1 MQPHTVIPTTTP
13 PAIPVDKYVIGFT
26 EKYYTL
32 WHVYEPQRTW
42 VNKWEYY
49 DHQDAWYVQNLST
62 DLERAKEKAA
72 AIAGRRGFEINLSLR
87 GKWRNTIWQ
96 SEKQSIME
104 PHQCPFRF
112 GDRNL
117 LGKDMREFGFSESYP
132 LKVVYSKIGDHR
144 YKAQAEVALARL
156 LELGELE
163 LWEDGKAYLPHTIAQ
178 MKREKAISD
187 GNGWHF
193 DNGQKLELEV
203 KLIEAFSFEVPSFSG
218 YGTSRVFIERYF
230 DRDGR
235 VMLYKGGNPPG
246 IEKEDGWVRIKAK
259 AKLAEYKGEKQ
270 TQLQYIKFL

>member
-1 MQPHTVIPTTTP
+1 MVHTASQTTTP
-13 PAIPVDKYVIGFT
+13 PNIPIDKYVIGFT
-26 EKYYTL
+26 ETFYTL

-42 VNKWEYY
+42 VNQWEYY
-49 DHQDAWYVQNLST
+49 DHQDAWYIQNLST
-62 DLERAKEKAA
+62 DLERAKKKAEAITGRA
-72 AIAGRRGFEINLSLR
+72 AEVDLSLR
-87 GKWRNTIWQ
+87 GKYRNTIWQ

-117 LGKDMREFGFSESYP
+117 LGKDMREFGFSDAYP
-132 LKVVYSKIGDHR
+132 LRVVYSKIEDPK

-163 LWEDGKAYLPHTIAQ
+163 LWEDGKAYRPHVIAK
-178 MKREKAISD
+178 MKRDQVVAA

-193 DNGQKLELEV
+193 ENGEKVELEV

-246 IEKEDGWVRIKAK
+246 IGKEDGWVRINAK
-259 AKLAEYKGEKQ
+259 AKLAEYNGEKQ